1 MKSIIGLGFVL
12 SVLGATSAIAA
23 PHASLPVVAAAKVSQ
38 PATLNVNTVGVDRKD
53 TQASTLYVGPYAN
66 LVEGADLS
74 WLVGLVV
81 TSPLYYCLATR
92 GQGQESKAAKL
103 GYTN

>member
-53 TQASTLYVGPYAN
+53 SQASTLYVAENRPEFG
-66 LVEGADLS
+66 
-74 WLVGLVV
+74 
-81 TSPLYYCLATR
+81 
-92 GQGQESKAAKL
+92 SK
-103 GYTN
+103 YQRY

>member
-23 PHASLPVVAAAKVSQ
+23 PHATLPVVAAKVSQ

-53 TQASTLYVGPYAN
+53 TQASTLYVAENRPEFG
-66 LVEGADLS
+66 
-74 WLVGLVV
+74 
-81 TSPLYYCLATR
+81 
-92 GQGQESKAAKL
+92 SK
-103 GYTN
+103 YQRY